1 MKNMVDIKKVHKI
14 FLRQGQQ
21 VIEKLCETIQQK
33 GATRLDEVAKELFL
47 GLGDDVLQEMLTQT
61 GSMIR
66 DSDEPVP
73 VCPCCR
79 GPLEFKQ
86 MRKMDYRSAL
96 TGKPL
101 EIKSPMMVCEKC
113 RTGTLW
119 MRELL
124 DLDRDGFTQKLRE
137 LSVKAGVLEP
147 FEPASEEI
155 MRDMVGV
162 EVSGSKIHTL
172 CRSAGKVAEK
182 LMDEGL
188 LGEARPLMEGEKL
201 YIEADGGMLFI
212 DGEWHEAKLAIAF
225 PQNSLVPISKNRGA
239 ISHRRAVST
248 LDDKEDLGSKLLKMA
263 EAYLPKTRDGASLIA
278 DSVRVL
284 GDGSKWIHNMIEE
297 HLPGAKFILDWYH
310 MDEHVGAAAR
320 VLFPDDEKTRKRWC
334 SRKTNLLRQGR
345 VDAMVDSLLRKSKT
359 YEIGSKEHK
368 ALIDLY
374 KYLDERRGSL
384 KYKEARDEGLIIGSG
399 AIESAIGHV
408 FQQRM
413 KRSGMRWSHD
423 GAEAMAALR
432 CAYRSHN
439 GLAAVFAEMNKAAA

>member
-1 MKNMVDIKKVHKI
+1 MKNMVDFEKVHKI
-14 FLRQGQQ
+14 FLHHGQE
-21 VIEKLCETIQQK
+21 VTAELCKALEQK
-33 GATRLDEVAKELFL
+33 GPKRLDEILRELLLDF
-47 GLGDDVLQEMLTQT
+47 GDRLLQSVFGEI
-61 GSMIR
+61 GNKVR
-66 DSDEPVP
+66 HSDEAPP
-73 VCPCCR
+73 VCSCC
-79 GPLEFKQ
+79 GEALQFKQ
-86 MRKMDYRSAL
+86 MRKMEYRSAL

-113 RTGTLW
+113 RTGSLW

-124 DLDRDGFTQKLRE
+124 DLDRDGFTQRLRE

-172 CRSAGKVAEK
+172 CQSAGKAAEN
-182 LMDEGL
+182 LMDDGL
-188 LGEARPLMEGEKL
+188 LGEARPLMKGEKL

-225 PQNSLVPISKNRGA
+225 PQNSLGPISKNRGA
-239 ISHRRAVST
+239 ISHRQAVGT

-263 EAYLPKTRDGASLIA
+263 EAYLPKTRDGAALIA

-368 ALIDLY
+368 ALVDLY

-413 KRSGMRWSHD
+413 KRSGMRWSRD

-439 GLAAVFAEMNKAAA
+439 GLAAVFAKMNKAAV